1 VIDIKI
7 AKALSLEV
15 PVTLL
20 APADEVCRV
29 RPAVARNTSLRFHRD
44 DQLASQIAS
53 SSNATTIA
61 TPRIVSCPKIN
72 CGRSATLI
80 FTITPPEHI
89 EM

>member
-1 VIDIKI
+1 VINIKI
-7 AKALSLEV
+7 AKALNLEV

-29 RPAVARNTSLRFHRD
+29 RAVARNTCLRFHRD

-61 TPRIVSCPKIN
+61 TPRMVSCPRIN

-80 FTITPPEHI
+80 FTIAPPEHI

>member
-29 RPAVARNTSLRFHRD
+29 RPAVARNTSLRFT
-44 DQLASQIAS
+44 AM
-53 SSNATTIA
+53 
-61 TPRIVSCPKIN
+61 IN
-72 CGRSATLI
+72 
-80 FTITPPEHI
+80 
-89 EM
+89 